1 VIVISFSFMLL
12 GLASALTYD
21 RWRVHKIIQRRLRAS
36 YAPPTAIAVG

>member
-12 GLASALTYD
+12 GLASVLTYD

-36 YAPPTAIAVG
+36 YGPHATIAVG